1 VDNIV
6 DEVPDAAPEIDV
18 EVASADDVAAALHNT
33 AGVPNGAEIYLQVW
47 QDVRHM
53 LQTITVRME
62 GSIAASSCSVLM
74 YLAALLHAEHLQ

>member
-33 AGVPNGAEIYLQVW
+33 AGVPSGAEIYLQVGLNLFFLYFSFYLIIE
-47 QDVRHM
+47 DFGFTR
-53 LQTITVRME
+53 
-62 GSIAASSCSVLM
+62 GSIVQCSSASGSTAAC
-74 YLAALLHAEHLQ
+74 

>member
-33 AGVPNGAEIYLQVW
+33 EGVPNGAEIYLQVG
-47 QDVRHM
+47 QTVIIM
-53 LQTITVRME
+53 LQTIDLKMD
-62 GSIAASSCSVLM
+62 GSIAASSYSVLM
-74 YLAALLHAEHLQ
+74 YLAALLHADHLQ